1 MFGSNEDIS
10 VMKINT
16 HAGQD
21 AFVYIMQKNPSL
33 FEFNKI
39 IFPTGSPSIS
49 FYIGISVANIG
60 RTFPEADPE
69 GLWEASFQT
78 FLKYHLE

>member
-39 IFPTGSPSIS
+39 IFPTGLPSIS
-49 FYIGISVANIG
+49 FFALASVLLTLEEHSLRLIQRVCG
-60 RTFPEADPE
+60 RPVSKHF
-69 GLWEASFQT
+69 
-78 FLKYHLE
+78 